1 MKTIIEQ
8 DNNNKKFAFLLAIM
22 LMMLITPIEIFAQG
36 TGTVDFAAGNSQ
48 LNTYIRAAW
57 TVVQVILGLLC
68 MVLIISIIAGMV
80 QSGDSRAAGQKAV
93 VLVIVLILWAAL
105 PSIGRFFG
113 FTLA

>member
-1 MKTIIEQ
+1 MKTIISQE
-8 DNNNKKFAFLLAIM
+8 NTNKKFAALLAIM
-22 LMMLITPIEIFAQG
+22 LLMLTMPNEILAQG
-36 TGTVDFAAGNSQ
+36 TGTVDFQAGNSQ

-68 MVLIISIIAGMV
+68 LVLIVSIISGMV

-113 FTLA
+113 FNLA